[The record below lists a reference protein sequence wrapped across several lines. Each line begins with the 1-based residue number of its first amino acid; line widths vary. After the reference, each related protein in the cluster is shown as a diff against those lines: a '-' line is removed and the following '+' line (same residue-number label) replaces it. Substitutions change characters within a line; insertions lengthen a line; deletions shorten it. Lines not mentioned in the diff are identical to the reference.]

1 MSIKTTITQ
10 QELSEATGLTQ
21 SSISEALRGIKPITL
36 GQRSIEQ
43 YDVGRRIKQYDPK
56 EALEAII
63 AYLERRRQ
71 AVLDATERK
80 TAKLDSHIAAAKRLL
95 EV

>member
-1 MSIKTTITQ
+1 MEKKRTITQ
-10 QELSEATGLTQ
+10 QELSEATGMTQ
-21 SSISEALRGIKPITL
+21 SAVSEALHSVKPITL

-43 YDVGRRIKQYDPK
+43 YGAGRRIKFYDQR
-56 EALEAII
+56 EALEAIV

-71 AVLDATERK
+71 VVIDATTRK